1 MYPAG
6 RDDVRVRWL
15 TLPNR
20 LRIRVAECGPAEGRV
35 VLLLHG
41 WGGCIYMHR
50 FMMPAL
56 AKAGYRAVAIDLP
69 GHGLSDKPRAA
80 SSYRCEAMVAT
91 LELVL
96 DALALSSITIVGQSL
111 SGRLALELA
120 TRGSGRVRALALI
133 GPVGLGFVRK
143 VRLARF
149 ATPRFTIPFAQY
161 FVTRGLVKRLLV
173 EAYSSVDRVQDEE
186 VEEYWAP
193 SQFRGYARAMRAL
206 LHEFDWKV
214 LGPDRLA
221 AIAVPTVVII
231 GGADRLVSKVQSRSS
246 MLPHAQVVVIAEGG
260 HNVNETHPDA
270 THTALLALL
279 ARTS

>member
-20 LRIRVAECGPAEGRV
+20 LRIRVAECGPADGRA

-50 FMMPAL
+50 HMMPAL
-56 AKAGYRAVAIDLP
+56 AQAGYRAIAIDLP
-69 GHGLSDKPRAA
+69 GHGLSDKPRSS
-80 SSYRCEAMVAT
+80 SSYRCEAMVAS
-91 LELVL
+91 LELAL
-96 DALALSSITIVGQSL
+96 DALSLASVTVVGQSL

-120 TRGSGRVRALALI
+120 TRGSGRVKALALI
-133 GPVGLGFVRK
+133 GPVGLGHVR
-143 VRLARF
+143 RLRVAKF
-149 ATPRFTIPFAQY
+149 ATPRFSIPFAQY
-161 FVTRGLVKRLLV
+161 FVTRGLVKRMLV
-173 EAYSSVDRVQDEE
+173 EAYSSADRVRDEE
-186 VEEYWAP
+186 VDQYWAP

-206 LHEFDWKV
+206 LHEFDWKP

-231 GGADRLVSKVQSRSS
+231 GGSDRLVSKVQSRTS
-246 MLPHAQVVVIAEGG
+246 MLPRAQVVVIAEGG
-260 HNVNETHPDA
+260 HNVNETHPEA